1 MRQEGLYMPNSVNKK
16 AIKII
21 RLKSKP
27 NIIIRLAKVSD
38 MRRIQMMYTEVYGVN
53 YSVPLIIDKDL
64 MRFAIENDQYYWL
77 VAETNSRIIGSLVY
91 VVDDKRRLSKA
102 FGAVV
107 SREYREHDL
116 AQTMMKLILDDITK
130 KNNLVDLVYATTRT
144 TNLAPQRL
152 TASLGFLKLGVFPNT
167 HKVYEN
173 ETHCLT
179 AYFTEEA
186 WTKRKKTPVIIKQI
200 LPFYQLVQKQR
211 ELEEP
216 KIKEIKKD
224 LSEEKKKILEFE
236 VIKAPNFVKDRFSKT
251 KGTSFFRRIFMPFHE
266 PNLLF
271 ITSDQS
277 TEVYLSYSE
286 KDKYS
291 VILGGS
297 TSETADVVL
306 ESVSRVLNNM
316 NMAYVEVVLDAYEP
330 ELQYRAMMARYIP
343 SGYFPCAKKV
353 GDARHDCVVFSR
365 TFEALDLSN
374 VKVTSIY
381 KIFLQEYVKLWEKMY
396 ISSAFENEERKK

>member
-1 MRQEGLYMPNSVNKK
+1 MPNGVVKK
-16 AIKII
+16 TEKIIKI
-21 RLKSKP
+21 KDKP
-27 NIIIRLAKVSD
+27 DIVIRLAKISD
-38 MRRIQMMYTEVYGVN
+38 MRRIQMMYAEVYGVN
-53 YSVPLIIDKDL
+53 YSIPLIIDKDL
-64 MRFAIENDQYYWL
+64 MRAAIENDQYYWL
-77 VAETNSRIIGSLVY
+77 VAETNSRIIASLIY
-91 VVDDKRRLSKA
+91 VVDDKRRLAKA

-116 AQTMMKLILDDITK
+116 AQTMMKLTLDNITK
-130 KNNLVDLVYATTRT
+130 KRNLVDLIYATTRT
-144 TNLAPQRL
+144 TNVAPQRL

-179 AYFTEEA
+179 AYYTEKVWA
-186 WTKRKKTPVIIKQI
+186 KRKKTPVIIKQI
-200 LPFYQLVQKQR
+200 LPFYQLVQKQI

-224 LSEEKKKILEFE
+224 LSEDKKKKILEFE
-236 VIKAPNFVKDRFSKT
+236 IIKAPNFIKDRFSKT

-271 ITSDQS
+271 ITPDQS
-277 TEVYLSYSE
+277 TEVYLTYSD

-291 VILGGS
+291 VILGGT
-297 TSETADVVL
+297 TSEEADVVL

-330 ELQYRAMMARYIP
+330 ELQYKAMMARYIP

-353 GDARHDCVVFSR
+353 GDKRHDCVVFSR

-374 VKVTSIY
+374 VKVTSLY
-381 KIFLQEYVKLWEKMY
+381 KNFLKEYVRLWEKMY
-396 ISSAFENEERKK
+396 ISSAFENEE

>member
-1 MRQEGLYMPNSVNKK
+1 MSKSAVKK
-16 AIKII
+16 YKKLI
-21 RLKSKP
+21 RVKGKH
-27 NIIIRLAKVSD
+27 NITIRLAKVSD
-38 MRRIQMMYTEVYGVN
+38 MRRIQMMYAEVYGVN
-53 YSVPLIIDKDL
+53 YSIPLIIDRDL
-64 MRFAIENDQYYWL
+64 MRDAIENNEFYWL
-77 VAETNSRIIGSLVY
+77 VAESKSRIIASLVY
-91 VVDDKRRLSKA
+91 VVDAKRRLSKA

-116 AQTMMKLILDDITK
+116 AQTMMKLTLDDITK
-130 KNNLVDLVYATTRT
+130 NRNLVDLVYATTRT
-144 TNLAPQRL
+144 TNLAPQKL
-152 TASLGFLKLGVFPNT
+152 TESLGFLKLGVFPNT

-179 AYFTEEA
+179 AYYTEEV
-186 WTKRKKTPVIIKQI
+186 WGKRKKTPIIIEQI
-200 LPFYQLVQKQR
+200 LPFYRLVQKQI

-216 KIKEIKKD
+216 KIKDVKKD
-224 LSEEKKKILEFE
+224 FSLVEEKKNLDFE
-236 VIKAPNFVKDRFSKT
+236 IIMAPNFIKDRFSRT
-251 KGTSFFRRIFMPFHE
+251 KGSNFFRRIFMPFHE

-271 ITSDQS
+271 ITPDQS

-297 TSETADVVL
+297 TKERADVIL

-330 ELQYRAMMARYIP
+330 ELHYRAMLARFIP
-343 SGYFPCAKKV
+343 SGYFPAAKKV
-353 GDARHDCVVFSR
+353 GSSRHDCIIFSR
-365 TFEALDLSN
+365 TFEALDFSN
-374 VKVTSIY
+374 VKVTSLY

-396 ISSAFENEERKK
+396 ISSAFKDEERKK

>member
-1 MRQEGLYMPNSVNKK
+1 MPNSAVKK
-16 AIKII
+16 AEKII
-21 RLKSKP
+21 RTKGKP

-38 MRRIQMMYTEVYGVN
+38 MRRIQMMYAEVYGVN
-53 YSVPLIIDKDL
+53 YSIPLIIDKDL
-64 MRFAIENDQYYWL
+64 MRFAIESDQYYWL
-77 VAETNSRIIGSLVY
+77 VAESNLRIIASLVY
-91 VVDDKRRLSKA
+91 VVDENRRVSKA

-116 AQTMMKLILDDITK
+116 AQTMMKLTLDNITK
-130 KNNLVDLVYATTRT
+130 KKDLVDLIYATTRT

-152 TASLGFLKLGVFPNT
+152 TANLGFLKLGVFPNT

-179 AYFTEEA
+179 AYFTENA
-186 WTKRKKTPVIIKQI
+186 WKKRKKTPVILKQI

-216 KIKEIKKD
+216 IIKEIKKD
-224 LSEEKKKILEFE
+224 LSEEKKKNLEFE
-236 VIKAPNFVKDRFSKT
+236 IIKAPNFVKDRFSKT
-251 KGTSFFRRIFMPFHE
+251 KSTNFFRRMFMPFHE

-271 ITSDQS
+271 ITHDQS

-291 VILGGS
+291 VILGGH
-297 TSETADVVL
+297 TNEKVDVVL
-306 ESVSRVLNNM
+306 ENVSRVLNNM

-330 ELQYRAMMARYIP
+330 ELQHRAMMARYIP
-343 SGYFPCAKKV
+343 SGYFPCAKKI
-353 GDARHDCVVFSR
+353 GDKRHDCVVFSR

-374 VKVTSIY
+374 VKVTSVY
-381 KIFLQEYVKLWEKMY
+381 KNFLQEYVRLWEKMY